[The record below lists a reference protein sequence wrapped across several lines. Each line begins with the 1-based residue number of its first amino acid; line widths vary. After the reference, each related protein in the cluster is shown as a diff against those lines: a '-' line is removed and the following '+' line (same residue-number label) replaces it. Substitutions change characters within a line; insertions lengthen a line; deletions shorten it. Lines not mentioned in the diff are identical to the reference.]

1 VRIWRAVFVLAGAGL
16 VLVGLAVLALSV
28 PALAVVGFDDTLDT
42 GTQRFASD
50 TAAIASAEASLG
62 DEDLPDRK
70 RTAEERWNL
79 RLQAATAG
87 RDGSGE
93 LFLGIGPAEE
103 VDAWLDEVAWDKVTV
118 FSADGTDVRYDRVGA
133 AGAGDPSELPAPTD
147 EDFWTVSDV
156 GSDVTLDWD
165 YREGHYTIVLMNADG
180 SPGVDADGSLRLE
193 IPRLSLF
200 LVVLPVFGLGAL
212 LVGLVMLL
220 LLWRSARR
228 GRRAGGDAETETG
241 TASDPTDADPAGA
254 DSAEAPATTEA
265 AGAATKP

>member
-1 VRIWRAVFVLAGAGL
+1 MRIRRAVFGLAGAGL

-28 PALAVVGFDDTLDT
+28 PALAVVGFDDTLAT
-42 GTQRFASD
+42 GTRHLASP

-70 RTAEERWNL
+70 RTAEEQW
-79 RLQAATAG
+79 RLQLRASTAD
-87 RDGSGE
+87 RDGTGE

-118 FSADGTDVRYDRVGA
+118 FSASGTDVRYDRVGA
-133 AGAGDPSELPAPTD
+133 AGSGDPSDLPAPTD
-147 EDFWTVSDV
+147 EDFWTVSEV
-156 GSDVTLDWD
+156 GSSVALDWD

-200 LVVLPVFGLGAL
+200 LAVLPVAGLGAFLLGLLIL
-212 LVGLVMLL
+212 LVM
-220 LLWRSARR
+220 WRRSRR
-228 GRRAGGDAETETG
+228 DRGEAPTADVQAG
-241 TASDPTDADPAGA
+241 TDQPSTTPDPAA
-254 DSAEAPATTEA
+254 PASAEPTPAEAGTTN
-265 AGAATKP
+265 P